1 MMSAI
6 EITTLVDEQKRNA
19 LRLLVSALA
28 FLVMFLDGFDLNL
41 LGYVA
46 PALMGHF
53 GVTKLVFGSTVSAGL
68 AGFMVGAFLLGD
80 LGDRYGRR
88 RLIIAGV
95 ALFGVV
101 TLAGIFAEN
110 IVQLM
115 LLRFIAGIGLGGAIP
130 NAIAL
135 NAEYSPARSRASA
148 IGIMFVGYTL
158 GGAAPGWAAAALLP
172 IYGWRAVF
180 ILGGALPLAAALVM
194 VFILPESIK
203 HLATRNAADPALKK
217 LVARLRPDLALPPE
231 TRFIVEEEPRRGFP
245 LLSLFRDGRA
255 QVTLLLWIAFVANLM
270 GLLFVISWT
279 PTLLAT
285 YGIPAARAA
294 LLGAMFQTGGAFGS
308 LAVGRITDAV
318 GARAVWLSLA
328 CAVPTVGLIGV
339 LGTSEVAL
347 VGIIFV
353 AGFFATGGQIG
364 LNALAGTFYPTVMR
378 ATGVGWAFGIG
389 RVGAILGPMAG
400 GALIAAELSP
410 ATLFACAAIPFL
422 VAGVAI
428 IALNNRYR
436 DVARVSREPS
446 IGSSLRPTI
455 QTAD

>member
-19 LRLLVSALA
+19 LRLLVSVLA

-53 GVTKLVFGSTVSAGL
+53 GVTKLVFGSAVSAGL

-180 ILGGALPLAAALVM
+180 ILGGALPLAVALVM

-203 HLATRNAADPALKK
+203 HLAM
-217 LVARLRPDLALPPE
+217 RP
-231 TRFIVEEEPRRGFP
+231 I
-245 LLSLFRDGRA
+245 
-255 QVTLLLWIAFVANLM
+255 Q
-270 GLLFVISWT
+270 
-279 PTLLAT
+279 
-285 YGIPAARAA
+285 
-294 LLGAMFQTGGAFGS
+294 
-308 LAVGRITDAV
+308 
-318 GARAVWLSLA
+318 
-328 CAVPTVGLIGV
+328 
-339 LGTSEVAL
+339 
-347 VGIIFV
+347 
-353 AGFFATGGQIG
+353 
-364 LNALAGTFYPTVMR
+364 
-378 ATGVGWAFGIG
+378 
-389 RVGAILGPMAG
+389 
-400 GALIAAELSP
+400 
-410 ATLFACAAIPFL
+410 
-422 VAGVAI
+422 
-428 IALNNRYR
+428 
-436 DVARVSREPS
+436 PS
-446 IGSSLRPTI
+446 KS
-455 QTAD
+455 